1 MAQAKKQ
8 DEGHILTDKELFELE
23 QRIREVYDD
32 AAKELQQTID
42 EHFAKLEKK
51 DKQMQKLLDDGKI
64 TQEQYLQWRLS
75 YIGRG
80 KRFEELR
87 DKLAERVTRAN
98 EVAISYVN
106 DKTPAIYS
114 LNRNYA
120 AYSVE
125 RATGKYGSFVLID
138 EATVRRLIVEQPDL
152 MPYYPAEKAVQ
163 RGLDLEYGRKQITAA
178 VTSGIL
184 QGKGTR
190 KIAADLRER
199 IVNMSVESALR
210 TARTAVTAAEGGGR
224 QDTFDRAA
232 DMGIKVK
239 RQWVATLD
247 ARTRPAHGH
256 ADGQIKEAGNP
267 FTVGGEKLMFPGDK
281 SLGASGWNLYNC
293 RCTTAVWDEY
303 SEKDPGKRRARNPIT
318 GEWEVIDYTTYDKWM
333 ESHKQQNPE
342 AVALALKKAKNAG
355 ADEKQWK
362 EYRSIAKSAV
372 PKSFADFQDLKYN
385 NRREWNH
392 TKKFVQYK
400 RRVPEATKDDFQKYE
415 RVKETGIKG
424 TIRIP
429 PEKIEASNLEFRDDH
444 ATRHGCNVEDAREYI
459 KNAVCSIRNE
469 RWDGESINFFSREG
483 ATYIDAETLEIK
495 TSYPREDFK
504 SINKAVLEVFE

>member
-1 MAQAKKQ
+1 MAKAKKQ
-8 DEGHILTDKELFELE
+8 DEGHILTDKELLELE

-32 AAKELQQTID
+32 AAKELKQTID

-51 DKQMQKLLDDGKI
+51 DKQMKKLLDDGKI
-64 TQEQYLQWRLS
+64 TQEAYLQWRLA

-80 KRFEELR
+80 QRFEELR

-385 NRREWNH
+385 NPEKWDY
-392 TKKFVQYK
+392 TKQFMGYK
-400 RRVPEATKDDFQKYE
+400 RRVPEASENDFQKYQQ
-415 RVKETGIKG
+415 VKETGVNG

-429 PEKIEASNLEFRDDH
+429 PEKIDASQLVFRDEH
-444 ATRHGCNVEDAREYI
+444 AARHGCKVKEAREYVDT
-459 KNAVCSIRNE
+459 AYCSIERS
-469 RWDGESINFFSREG
+469 RWDGVSINYYSASG
-483 ATYIDAETLEIK
+483 AAYVDKNSMEIK
-495 TSYPREDFK
+495 TSFSREKYDPDTELL
-504 SINKAVLEVFE
+504 VEVFE